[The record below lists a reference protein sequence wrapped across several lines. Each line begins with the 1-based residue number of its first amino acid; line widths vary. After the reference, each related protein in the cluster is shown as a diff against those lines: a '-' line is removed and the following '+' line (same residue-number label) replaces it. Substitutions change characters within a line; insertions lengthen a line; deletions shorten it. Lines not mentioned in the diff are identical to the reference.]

1 MGLLPLHPLLSHR
14 FLSSSNQI
22 KERKNRYIIELDAV
36 GINPDDIEINAT
48 DNDLHISAKTETQSQ
63 ERTLIHRERLN
74 AGINQKFRFRSSIDS
89 EQITAELKHGLLRV
103 IVPKKAARR
112 IAINLQN
119 DLVEADTETP
129 ETTVDV

>member
-22 KERKNRYIIELDAV
+22 KERNNRYIIELDAV
-36 GINPDDIEINAT
+36 GFNPDDIEINAT
-48 DNDLHISAKTETQSQ
+48 DNELHISAKTEAHSQ

-74 AGINQKFRFRSSIDS
+74 SGINQKFRFRSSIDS

-103 IVPKKAARR
+103 IVPKKEARR

-119 DLVEADTETP
+119 DVVEAETETP
-129 ETTVDV
+129 ETTVEV